1 MEIPRMDRLQAMRI
15 YARVAEL
22 GSFTRAAADL
32 DMSRAAVSESVAAL
46 EKHLGARLL
55 ARTTRQ
61 VAPTDDG
68 QDYLQRCRR
77 ILAEVDAAEAAL
89 RDARDRPQG
98 HLRVDLPPA
107 FGRVLLLPALPKFL
121 ERYPDLE
128 LDVRFNDRVVDLV
141 AERVDVAM
149 RSGVVRSPDLVARR
163 IATSRRI
170 IVGAPAYLASA
181 GTPQKP
187 DDLHRHR
194 LIGVSSGT
202 TGRTL
207 QWVLRGTKA
216 PKLKFAVV
224 FNEVEALLEAAAGG
238 AGLAQTVDLLAG
250 GLIAR
255 GKLAT
260 VLDAWGTDGPPVSM
274 VSVAAV
280 HRSAKVRVFSDFCA
294 QLLAKWR
301 EGLAPR

>member
-1 MEIPRMDRLQAMRI
+1 MDRLQAMRI

-46 EKHLGARLL
+46 ERHLGAKLL
-55 ARTTRQ
+55 ARSTRH
-61 VAPTDDG
+61 VAPTDEG

-98 HLRVDLPPA
+98 HLRVDVPPA
-107 FGRVLLLPALPKFL
+107 FGRVLLLPALPQFL

-128 LDVRFNDRVVDLV
+128 LDVRFNDRYVDLV

-149 RSGVVRSPDLVARR
+149 RSGVVRAPNLYARR
-163 IATSRRI
+163 IATTRRV
-170 IVGAPAYLASA
+170 IVGSPGYLDNA
-181 GTPQKP
+181 GGPQKP
-187 DDLHRHR
+187 DDLKRHR
-194 LIGVSSGT
+194 LIGAASGT
-202 TGRTL
+202 TGRPL
-207 QWVLRGTKA
+207 QWVLRGTKP
-216 PKLKFAVV
+216 PKTTFAVL
-224 FNEVEALLEAAAGG
+224 FNEMEAMIEAAAGG

-255 GKLAT
+255 GKLRT
-260 VLDAWGTDGPPVSM
+260 VLDAWSTDGPPVSM
-274 VSVAAV
+274 VSVEAA
-280 HRSAKVRVFSDFCA
+280 HRSVKVRVFSDFCA
-294 QLLAKWR
+294 QLLGKWR
-301 EGLAPR
+301 EEMARA